1 MCREDSE
8 TNKFQKRKNQGAA
21 MISLRFILL
30 IIILLIGAS
39 PNFAGEKPQKKSSS
53 RATLD
58 LQAKIYGEPFL
69 KPYLAASNV
78 TDESQDLSLPTFN
91 HKSPPK
97 GMFMSMLVPGTGELY
112 AGSTLKGLIFFG
124 IEAGAWFL
132 YASSHNKGLEWERRY
147 IDFADQNW
155 DEERWRAWWNSLS
168 AHDQEG
174 FLNVELPNEKNSE
187 FYEAIGVYEKF
198 NAGWNDVQWNPGIAN
213 TTPSVESLGY
223 NKWRQSSNNALK
235 TASSFGAILLANH
248 LLSGLD
254 AVWSVSRHNKNL
266 KPSIKPQF
274 VSIDGEPQLLAAISI
289 EW

>member
-1 MCREDSE
+1 
-8 TNKFQKRKNQGAA
+8 
-21 MISLRFILL
+21 MIPLRFILL
-30 IIILLIGAS
+30 IILLLIGAS
-39 PNFAGEKPQKKSSS
+39 PNFAGDKPQKESSS
-53 RATLD
+53 RATLA

-69 KPYLAASNV
+69 KPFPAASNM
-78 TDESQDLSLPTFN
+78 TDESQDLSLTTFS
-91 HKSPPK
+91 HKSLPK

-112 AGSTLKGLIFFG
+112 AGSIVKGLLFLG
-124 IEAGAWFL
+124 IEAGAWVL
-132 YASSHNKGLEWERRY
+132 YTSSHNKGMEWERRY
-147 IDFADQNW
+147 IGFANQNW
-155 DEERWRAWWNSLS
+155 DEDRWQAWWNSLS

-174 FLNVELPNEKNSE
+174 FLNVELPMEKNSE
-187 FYEAIGVYEKF
+187 YYEAIGVYEKF
-198 NAGWNDVQWNPGIAN
+198 NAGWKDVQWNPGIAN

-223 NKWRQSSNNALK
+223 NKWRQSSNSSLK
-235 TASSFGAILLANH
+235 WATSLSGIILANH